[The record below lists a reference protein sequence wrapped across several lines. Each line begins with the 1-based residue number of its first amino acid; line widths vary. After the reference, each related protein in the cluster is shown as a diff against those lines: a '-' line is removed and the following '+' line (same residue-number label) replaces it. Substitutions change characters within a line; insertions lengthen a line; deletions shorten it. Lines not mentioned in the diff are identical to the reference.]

1 MKYKDENCVFL
12 TKGYY
17 VSTVDKNNRVI
28 AEYIKNQLQ
37 ENIMINQIKKEFIE
51 TSNCISRIN

>member
-1 MKYKDENCVFL
+1 MCFL
-12 TKGYY
+12 DKRVY
-17 VSTVDKNNRVI
+17 VSTVDKNNGVI

-37 ENIMINQIKKEFIE
+37 ENMMINQIKKEFIE